1 MGARR
6 ALLLLLPL
14 AVAGCGGSSHDAE
27 LQPPPATGPPPHA
40 GGTLQLTLGAGQVA
54 LDPAYATTP
63 AARRIAFATCTP
75 PFTYPDAPAPEGN
88 TLVPGLARDLPYTTR
103 DFRSFVF

>member
-6 ALLLLLPL
+6 ALLLVLAAPL
-14 AVAGCGGSSHDAE
+14 AAGCGGSSHDAGPA
-27 LQPPPATGPPPHA
+27 PPPPTGRPPHA
-40 GGTLQLTLGAGQVA
+40 GGALQLTLGAGEVA
-54 LDPAYATTP
+54 LDPAYASTP

-103 DFRSFVF
+103 DYRTF